1 VNERLAIVLINAV
14 ALPTKPG
21 QVGLVLRNQSEQR
34 LEVIRSVVEVKRSYV
49 GARHALPRVGWGY
62 AVTTSV
68 TPKTIL
74 APLSELWTKFELDT
88 RTSFGGLIP
97 PDEPPLDAHQLFL
110 GGVLLYR
117 RRRGELLETTFCRRL
132 TYPEL
137 VFDTVDATDRD
148 LIREGRVIFHFAGP
162 DTA

>member
-1 VNERLAIVLINAV
+1 MLVNAV

-21 QVGLVLRNQSEQR
+21 QVTVVLRNQCEQH
-34 LEVIRSVVEVKRSYV
+34 LEVLRSAVEVKRSYV

-62 AVTTSV
+62 AITTAV
-68 TPKTIL
+68 TPGTIL
-74 APLSELWTKFELDT
+74 PPLGELWTKFELDT
-88 RTSFGGLIP
+88 RTAFGGLIP
-97 PDEPPLDAHQLFL
+97 PDEPPLDALQLFL

-117 RRRGELLETTFCRRL
+117 RTRGELLETTFYRRL

-137 VFDTVDATDRD
+137 LFDTIDPTDRD
-148 LIREGRVIFHFAGP
+148 LNREGHVIFPFAGP